1 MFFNKSKSYKKINNN
16 LDNNKKDTHIV
27 NKNNILYLL
36 TNNQEKIVTKIN
48 NKILETNS
56 VTEELIEM
64 TQNIGNYI
72 EAQINSIAKVTK
84 EINNYY
90 SMSEEVFSGTENSK
104 EISKNTVIVAKEGSI
119 AVKNTIDAMSDIRK
133 SMNSSKNVVNELNL
147 KAENINNMLTI
158 IKDIANNT
166 NLLSLNASIE
176 AARAGEYGKGF
187 AVVAGEVKKLAQRSV
202 ESIAYI
208 SDSIKD
214 INVSIDRTINSI
226 DETMEKVN
234 EGTEIA
240 NKTMSAFNT
249 IINSIESS
257 TKVSKEINDAITEQ
271 VKHLENVISATED
284 MSSDSEKLMFITELA
299 SLNAHYSK
307 TSLESLSEVSQN
319 LKLINNNLLN
329 HLDITKSDSSI
340 TLNTYLSKK
349 LQYIDPAM
357 SYDFYSSLILSNIHS
372 SLLTIDSYGEISPGI
387 SKNWH
392 LEKDNL
398 TWVFNLKKGITFH
411 NGKEITAQDVK
422 CSLERVLD
430 PKLNSPNSWVLEYI
444 NGCSD
449 FKNGYSN
456 EVIGIQVLD
465 KYRISIKLS
474 HPYSGFLLNLALSFC
489 SILDKDEI
497 KKGNVIGCGPYI
509 LDDHTDSFCIL
520 RAFKNFYNGIPYT
533 DKIKI
538 NFNSE
543 NSTKDFLDKNL
554 DFIALENEEQIKN
567 IKSSDSI
574 SITTQSIMSTCYA
587 SFNLNSTSFFC
598 KNKEARYAL
607 NLAIN
612 KKRIIN
618 EVLYGMGEEAKG
630 PIPPGIIDNSYLTG
644 FSYNKSLAKDILLK
658 NGFNKNRDKL
668 KILVRD
674 DDKTTFKKITRCIV
688 EDLEDLGIECI
699 LKKVHSS
706 EYLQLNN
713 ITQCDLAISRWVA
726 DSGDADNFLQPLF
739 NISNMS
745 NIARYNNPVVIEK
758 LDKAKKLVNPEKR
771 KNVYKEIQDIII
783 EDVPWIFL
791 YHPKSAIASHKN
803 ILGIQIN
810 PVGMYRYDNIMKN
823 SL

>member
-1 MFFNKSKSYKKINNN
+1 MFFNKDKSSKKINNKQE
-16 LDNNKKDTHIV
+16 DNYIINKNNTY
-27 NKNNILYLL
+27 NNILYLL

-64 TQNIGNYI
+64 TKNISNYI
-72 EAQINSIAKVTK
+72 ETQINSIGKVTS

-104 EISKNTVIVAKEGSI
+104 EISKNTVIVAKEGNI
-119 AVKNTIDAMSDIRK
+119 AVQNTINAMSDITK
-133 SMNSSKNVVNELNL
+133 SMNYSKNVVNELNF

-158 IKDIANNT
+158 IKDIANST

-202 ESIAYI
+202 ESIGYI

-214 INVSIDRTINSI
+214 MNVSIDKTINSI

-271 VKHLENVISATED
+271 VKNLENVISATED

-299 SLNAHYSK
+299 SLNAYYTK

-319 LKLINNNLLN
+319 LRLINNNLLD
-329 HLDITKSDSSI
+329 HLDIKNADNNI
-340 TLNTYLSKK
+340 TLNTYLNKK
-349 LQYIDPAM
+349 LQYIDPAV

-372 SLLTIDSYGEISPGI
+372 SLLTIDSCGEISPGI
-387 SKNWH
+387 AKNWH

-398 TWVFNLKKGITFH
+398 TWVFNLKRGITFH
-411 NGKEITAQDVK
+411 NGKEITSQDVK
-422 CSLERVLD
+422 YSLQRVLD
-430 PKLNSPNSWVLEYI
+430 PNLNSPNSWVLEYI
-444 NGCSD
+444 DGCSD
-449 FKNGYSN
+449 FKNGNTN
-456 EVIGIQVLD
+456 EVIGIQALD

-497 KKGNVIGCGPYI
+497 KKDNIVGCGPYI
-509 LDDHTDSFCIL
+509 LDEHTDSFCIL
-520 RAFKNFYNGIPYT
+520 RAFKNFYNGMPYI

-538 NFNSE
+538 NFDSE
-543 NSTKDFLDKNL
+543 NPTKDFLDKKL
-554 DFIALENEEQIKN
+554 DFIALESEEQIKN
-567 IKSSDSI
+567 IQSSNCI
-574 SITTQSIMSTCYA
+574 SIATQSIMCTCYA

-598 KNKEARYAL
+598 RNKEVRYAL

-618 EVLYGMGEEAKG
+618 EVLYGMAEEAKG
-630 PIPPGIIDNSYLTG
+630 PIPPGIVDNSYLNS
-644 FSYNKSLAKDILLK
+644 FSYNKSLAKDLLLK
-658 NGFNKNRDKL
+658 NGFDKNKDKL

-674 DDKTTFKKITRCIV
+674 DDKTTFKKITKYIID
-688 EDLEDLGIECI
+688 DLEDLGINCI

-713 ITQCDLAISRWVA
+713 ITQCDLAISRWIA
-726 DSGDADNFLQPLF
+726 DSGDADNFIQPLF
-739 NISNMS
+739 NINNVS
-745 NIARYNNPVVIEK
+745 NIARYDNPLVIEK

-771 KNVYKEIQDIII
+771 KNIYKEIQDIII
-783 EDVPWIFL
+783 KDVPWIFL

-803 ILGIQIN
+803 ILGVQIN